1 MNARTTLV
9 SALAA
14 AALTV
19 MTSAAAHG
27 APTSV
32 DRFDRS
38 AFDSAG
44 VATGSGYSMQGATSG
59 ELGGYLTL
67 AIEATDGT
75 LPAQGECETAHVQ
88 AVLTVS
94 PGESFAI
101 DTTGELCSHFISG
114 TPILNAYFGARQVEY
129 SGAHKRARVSDG
141 IIGFTKGWLGAQ
153 GSVGLS
159 VRW

>member
-9 SALAA
+9 PTLAA
-14 AALTV
+14 AALLLVAPT
-19 MTSAAAHG
+19 AAQG

-32 DRFDRS
+32 ERFDRR

-44 VATGSGYSMQGATSG
+44 VATGSGYAMEGATAG
-59 ELGGYLTL
+59 ELGGHLRL
-67 AIEATDGT
+67 EIEATDGT
-75 LPAQGECETAHVQ
+75 VPAQGQCETADVR

-101 DTTGELCSHFISG
+101 ETTGELCSHFIDG
-114 TPILNAYFGARQVEY
+114 TPILNAYFGAKQVEY
-129 SGAHKRARVSDG
+129 VGSHKRARVTDG
-141 IIGFTKGWLGAQ
+141 IIAFSKSFLGAQ
-153 GSVGLS
+153 GSVGLT